1 MKTDHADLT
10 ARPALAAPEIAMA
23 DIVLPNQTNA
33 YRTMFGGDAMAF
45 MDKAAAIAALR
56 FCRLPIV
63 TASSEHI
70 DFRQPIYEGEI
81 IEAQARV
88 VYTGHSSLV
97 VRVHVYG
104 ENPLEGD
111 RRLCTTGYFN
121 MVAISADRR
130 RLVVPQVAITDDQT
144 DEEYRTG
151 ERIHL
156 AIEARR
162 QQRRSQRTA
171 PVRTP
176 YPTVP
181 ETEPEHD

>member
-1 MKTDHADLT
+1 MNTDYADPT
-10 ARPALAAPEIAMA
+10 TRPALVAPEIAMA

-81 IEAQARV
+81 IEALARV

-121 MVAISADRR
+121 MVAISPERR
-130 RLVVPQVAITDDQT
+130 RLMVPQVAVTDEQSA
-144 DEEYRTG
+144 EEYRTG
-151 ERIHL
+151 EGIHQ
-156 AIEARR
+156 AIESRR
-162 QQRRSQRTA
+162 EQRRSARTA
-171 PVRTP
+171 DHAYAPLRGM
-176 YPTVP
+176 
-181 ETEPEHD
+181 EPARD